1 MVFPVSPLNAK
12 LYNELF
18 SKELDMPN
26 ATPPTAKP
34 VTPATAKP
42 VPPPV
47 AAKPATPPA
56 ASPGVKPPTART
68 DGPTLKQFTD
78 AGYEAKHYPP
88 AGYAA
93 NPPGTTPPEPAGA
106 ERFRAVSYPNN
117 LPATGANSV
126 GTQVTTSIASLDARL
141 TELEA
146 VVHAIA
152 PYSRNAAHPGVTSW
166 VSKVGSRLKSL
177 VGGK

>member
-1 MVFPVSPLNAK
+1 
-12 LYNELF
+12 
-18 SKELDMPN
+18 MPN
-26 ATPPTAKP
+26 APTPPTAK
-34 VTPATAKP
+34 
-42 VPPPV
+42 
-47 AAKPATPPA
+47 PPA
-56 ASPGVKPPTART
+56 ASPGVKPPTVRT

-152 PYSRNAAHPGVTSW
+152 PYSRNAAHSSVASW
-166 VSKVGSRLKSL
+166 LSKVGARIKAV